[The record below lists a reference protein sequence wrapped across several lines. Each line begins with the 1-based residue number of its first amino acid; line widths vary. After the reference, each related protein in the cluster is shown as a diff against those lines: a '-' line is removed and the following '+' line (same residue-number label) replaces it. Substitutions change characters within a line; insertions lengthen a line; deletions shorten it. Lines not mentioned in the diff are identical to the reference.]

1 MADTNLR
8 DNNNQQL
15 AGSGNG
21 TNIINDKVKIPTGAF
36 QSKQMQTENCKVNN
50 QMLDKTE
57 VTNSTKNSSTLNVE
71 NSKTADLSRFDYS
84 LYTKKVKSFE
94 FRNSDNNDVIRTVIL
109 NKPTGVE
116 TVTMTLNV
124 SCLKGRKHQHRS
136 HTSTRSSIYNYKPQV
151 IAEVNTSN
159 NPLPKISILE
169 KNVLPKT
176 FFQVDKNTFLT
187 QQDKENYEKFISV
200 NKNDISIEL
209 PAFSINDIDIPGY
222 SYHINAKKTT
232 PGAGL
237 GKEKFYIYT
246 ESPQTVV
253 IDYTPITVKVE
264 HKIITVTP
272 TDPKTPSDKLPDNP
286 GKNYPKGVD
295 KKDLNKTVKRTITVN
310 KPAGSTVDAS
320 QETTLTRTA
329 TVDEVTGQVTYGKW
343 TTSKLDKY
351 NAPEIPGYT
360 PSQAEVPAVDQV
372 TVDYTDPKI
381 EITYTPT
388 EQTGKITY
396 VDPNG
401 KEVGTT
407 PLTGKTDEEIPV
419 TPNVPAGWQIVPDPK
434 IPTKITATPDGI
446 QTVTVKVEHKIIT
459 VTPTDPKTPSDKLPD
474 NPGKN
479 YPKGVDKKD
488 LNKTVK
494 RTITVNKPAGSTVDA
509 SQETT
514 LTRTAT
520 VDEVTGQVT
529 YGKWT
534 TSKLDKYNAPEIP
547 GYTPSQAEVPAVDQV
562 TVDYTDPKI
571 EITYTPTEQTGKIT
585 YVDPNGK
592 EVGTTPLTGKTDEEI
607 PVTPNVPAGWQ
618 IVPDPK
624 IPTKITATPDGI
636 QTVTVKVEHKIITVT
651 PTDPKTP
658 SDKLP
663 DNPGKNYPKGV
674 DKKDLNKTV
683 KRTITVNKPA
693 GSTVDASQET
703 TLTRTATVDE
713 VTGQVTYGKWT
724 TSKLDKYNAPEIP
737 GYTPS
742 QAEVPAVD
750 QVTVDYTD
758 PKIEITYTPTE
769 QTGKITY
776 VDPNGKEVGTT
787 PLTGKTD
794 EEIPVTPNVPAGWQI
809 VPDPK
814 IPTKITAT
822 PDGIQT
828 VTVKV
833 EHKIITVTP
842 TDPKTPS
849 DKLPDNPGKNYPKG
863 VDKKDLNKTVKRTIT
878 VNKPAGSTVDASQET
893 TLTRTATVD
902 EVTGQVTYGKWTTSK
917 LDKYNAPEIPGYTP
931 SQAEVPAVDQVTVD
945 YTDPKIEITYT
956 PTEQTGKITY
966 VDPNGKEV
974 GTTPLTGKTDE
985 EIPVT
990 PNVPAGWQIV
1000 PDPKIPTK
1008 ITATPDGIQTVTVK
1022 VEHKIITVTPTDP
1035 KTPSDK
1041 LPDNPGKNYPKGVDK
1056 KDLNKTVKRTITV
1069 NKPAGSTVDASQET
1083 TLTRTATVDEVTG
1096 QVTYGKWT
1104 TSKLDKYNAPEIP
1117 GYTPSQAEV
1126 PAVDQVTVD
1135 YTDPKIEITYT
1146 PTEQTGKIT
1155 YVDPNGKEVGTT
1167 PLTGKTDEEI
1177 PVTPNVPAGW
1187 QIVPDPKIPT
1197 KITATPDGIQTVT
1210 VKVEHKIITV
1220 TPTDPK
1226 TPSDKLPDNPGKNYP
1241 KGVDK
1246 KDLNKTVKRTI
1257 TSQPTTAKDN
1267 QLPQTGNDNSLTL
1280 MGLGA
1285 STLLGMFGLAAV
1297 NKKRK

>member
-1 MADTNLR
+1 MFPTESKYKKGDTMLSAKNYYGRLVKLKPKQDHFSLRKLSIGLISVTIGITLYLGVDNSYVMADTNLR

-295 KKDLNKTVKRTITVN
+295 KTDLNKTITRKITVI
-310 KPAGSTVDAS
+310 KPDGTKEAHDQPVN
-320 QETTLTRTA
+320 LTRTA
-329 TVDEVTGQVTYGKW
+329 TVDEVTGKVTYRDWVPGTW
-343 TTSKLDKY
+343 DNFDVPAVS
-351 NAPEIPGYT
+351 GYT
-360 PSQAEVPAVDQV
+360 PSQSNVPKQSV
-372 TVDYTDPKI
+372 TDGTKDTTVT
-381 EITYTPT
+381 ITYTPT

-479 YPKGVDKKD
+479 YPKGVNTTD
-488 LNKTVK
+488 LNKTITRK
-494 RTITVNKPAGSTVDA
+494 ITVIKPDGTKEAHDQTVKYKVVDPQGKVVGVQTVPGKTGQTVPVNIHIPDGYQLVPGESVPTSYTFKDGNPDQIIKVA
-509 SQETT
+509 LIPTNDHQGQGTPATNTPTNTT
-514 LTRTAT
+514 PNGN
-520 VDEVTGQVT
+520 DVTG
-529 YGKWT
+529 
-534 TSKLDKYNAPEIP
+534 KLE
-547 GYTPSQAEVPAVDQV
+547 G
-562 TVDYTDPKI
+562 
-571 EITYTPTEQTGKIT
+571 
-585 YVDPNGK
+585 
-592 EVGTTPLTGKTDEEI
+592 
-607 PVTPNVPAGWQ
+607 NVPNM
-618 IVPDPK
+618 
-624 IPTKITATPDGI
+624 
-636 QTVTVKVEHKIITVT
+636 QTWK
-651 PTDPKTP
+651 
-658 SDKLP
+658 
-663 DNPGKNYPKGV
+663 
-674 DKKDLNKTV
+674 
-683 KRTITVNKPA
+683 
-693 GSTVDASQET
+693 
-703 TLTRTATVDE
+703 
-713 VTGQVTYGKWT
+713 
-724 TSKLDKYNAPEIP
+724 
-737 GYTPS
+737 
-742 QAEVPAVD
+742 
-750 QVTVDYTD
+750 
-758 PKIEITYTPTE
+758 
-769 QTGKITY
+769 
-776 VDPNGKEVGTT
+776 
-787 PLTGKTD
+787 
-794 EEIPVTPNVPAGWQI
+794 
-809 VPDPK
+809 
-814 IPTKITAT
+814 
-822 PDGIQT
+822 
-828 VTVKV
+828 
-833 EHKIITVTP
+833 
-842 TDPKTPS
+842 
-849 DKLPDNPGKNYPKG
+849 
-863 VDKKDLNKTVKRTIT
+863 
-878 VNKPAGSTVDASQET
+878 
-893 TLTRTATVD
+893 
-902 EVTGQVTYGKWTTSK
+902 
-917 LDKYNAPEIPGYTP
+917 
-931 SQAEVPAVDQVTVD
+931 
-945 YTDPKIEITYT
+945 
-956 PTEQTGKITY
+956 
-966 VDPNGKEV
+966 
-974 GTTPLTGKTDE
+974 
-985 EIPVT
+985 
-990 PNVPAGWQIV
+990 
-1000 PDPKIPTK
+1000 
-1008 ITATPDGIQTVTVK
+1008 
-1022 VEHKIITVTPTDP
+1022 
-1035 KTPSDK
+1035 
-1041 LPDNPGKNYPKGVDK
+1041 
-1056 KDLNKTVKRTITV
+1056 
-1069 NKPAGSTVDASQET
+1069 
-1083 TLTRTATVDEVTG
+1083 
-1096 QVTYGKWT
+1096 
-1104 TSKLDKYNAPEIP
+1104 
-1117 GYTPSQAEV
+1117 
-1126 PAVDQVTVD
+1126 
-1135 YTDPKIEITYT
+1135 
-1146 PTEQTGKIT
+1146 
-1155 YVDPNGKEVGTT
+1155 
-1167 PLTGKTDEEI
+1167 
-1177 PVTPNVPAGW
+1177 
-1187 QIVPDPKIPT
+1187 
-1197 KITATPDGIQTVT
+1197 
-1210 VKVEHKIITV
+1210 
-1220 TPTDPK
+1220 
-1226 TPSDKLPDNPGKNYP
+1226 
-1241 KGVDK
+1241 
-1246 KDLNKTVKRTI
+1246 TI

>member
-295 KKDLNKTVKRTITVN
+295 KTDLNKTITRKITVI
-310 KPAGSTVDAS
+310 KPDGTKEAHDQPVN
-320 QETTLTRTA
+320 LTRTA
-329 TVDEVTGQVTYGKW
+329 TVDEVTGKVTYRDWVPGTW
-343 TTSKLDKY
+343 DNFDVPAVS
-351 NAPEIPGYT
+351 GYT
-360 PSQAEVPAVDQV
+360 PSQSNVPKQSV
-372 TVDYTDPKI
+372 TDGTKDTTVT
-381 EITYTPT
+381 ITYTPT

-607 PVTPNVPAGWQ
+607 P
-618 IVPDPK
+618 
-624 IPTKITATPDGI
+624 
-636 QTVTVKVEHKIITVT
+636 
-651 PTDPKTP
+651 
-658 SDKLP
+658 
-663 DNPGKNYPKGV
+663 
-674 DKKDLNKTV
+674 
-683 KRTITVNKPA
+683 
-693 GSTVDASQET
+693 
-703 TLTRTATVDE
+703 
-713 VTGQVTYGKWT
+713 
-724 TSKLDKYNAPEIP
+724 
-737 GYTPS
+737 
-742 QAEVPAVD
+742 
-750 QVTVDYTD
+750 
-758 PKIEITYTPTE
+758 
-769 QTGKITY
+769 
-776 VDPNGKEVGTT
+776 
-787 PLTGKTD
+787 
-794 EEIPVTPNVPAGWQI
+794 
-809 VPDPK
+809 
-814 IPTKITAT
+814 
-822 PDGIQT
+822 
-828 VTVKV
+828 
-833 EHKIITVTP
+833 
-842 TDPKTPS
+842 
-849 DKLPDNPGKNYPKG
+849 
-863 VDKKDLNKTVKRTIT
+863 
-878 VNKPAGSTVDASQET
+878 
-893 TLTRTATVD
+893 
-902 EVTGQVTYGKWTTSK
+902 
-917 LDKYNAPEIPGYTP
+917 
-931 SQAEVPAVDQVTVD
+931 
-945 YTDPKIEITYT
+945 
-956 PTEQTGKITY
+956 
-966 VDPNGKEV
+966 
-974 GTTPLTGKTDE
+974 
-985 EIPVT
+985 
-990 PNVPAGWQIV
+990 
-1000 PDPKIPTK
+1000 
-1008 ITATPDGIQTVTVK
+1008 
-1022 VEHKIITVTPTDP
+1022 
-1035 KTPSDK
+1035 
-1041 LPDNPGKNYPKGVDK
+1041 
-1056 KDLNKTVKRTITV
+1056 
-1069 NKPAGSTVDASQET
+1069 
-1083 TLTRTATVDEVTG
+1083 
-1096 QVTYGKWT
+1096 
-1104 TSKLDKYNAPEIP
+1104 
-1117 GYTPSQAEV
+1117 
-1126 PAVDQVTVD
+1126 
-1135 YTDPKIEITYT
+1135 
-1146 PTEQTGKIT
+1146 
-1155 YVDPNGKEVGTT
+1155 
-1167 PLTGKTDEEI
+1167 
-1177 PVTPNVPAGW
+1177 
-1187 QIVPDPKIPT
+1187 
-1197 KITATPDGIQTVT
+1197 
-1210 VKVEHKIITV
+1210 
-1220 TPTDPK
+1220 
-1226 TPSDKLPDNPGKNYP
+1226 
-1241 KGVDK
+1241 
-1246 KDLNKTVKRTI
+1246 
-1257 TSQPTTAKDN
+1257 
-1267 QLPQTGNDNSLTL
+1267 
-1280 MGLGA
+1280 
-1285 STLLGMFGLAAV
+1285 
-1297 NKKRK
+1297 

>member
-1 MADTNLR
+1 MLSAKNYYGRLVKLKPKQDHFSLRKLSIGLISVTIGITLYLGVDNSYVMADTNLR

-474 NPGKN
+474 
-479 YPKGVDKKD
+479 
-488 LNKTVK
+488 
-494 RTITVNKPAGSTVDA
+494 
-509 SQETT
+509 
-514 LTRTAT
+514 
-520 VDEVTGQVT
+520 
-529 YGKWT
+529 
-534 TSKLDKYNAPEIP
+534 
-547 GYTPSQAEVPAVDQV
+547 
-562 TVDYTDPKI
+562 
-571 EITYTPTEQTGKIT
+571 
-585 YVDPNGK
+585 
-592 EVGTTPLTGKTDEEI
+592 
-607 PVTPNVPAGWQ
+607 
-618 IVPDPK
+618 
-624 IPTKITATPDGI
+624 
-636 QTVTVKVEHKIITVT
+636 
-651 PTDPKTP
+651 
-658 SDKLP
+658 
-663 DNPGKNYPKGV
+663 
-674 DKKDLNKTV
+674 
-683 KRTITVNKPA
+683 
-693 GSTVDASQET
+693 
-703 TLTRTATVDE
+703 
-713 VTGQVTYGKWT
+713 
-724 TSKLDKYNAPEIP
+724 
-737 GYTPS
+737 
-742 QAEVPAVD
+742 
-750 QVTVDYTD
+750 
-758 PKIEITYTPTE
+758 
-769 QTGKITY
+769 
-776 VDPNGKEVGTT
+776 
-787 PLTGKTD
+787 
-794 EEIPVTPNVPAGWQI
+794 
-809 VPDPK
+809 
-814 IPTKITAT
+814 
-822 PDGIQT
+822 
-828 VTVKV
+828 
-833 EHKIITVTP
+833 
-842 TDPKTPS
+842 
-849 DKLPDNPGKNYPKG
+849 
-863 VDKKDLNKTVKRTIT
+863 
-878 VNKPAGSTVDASQET
+878 
-893 TLTRTATVD
+893 
-902 EVTGQVTYGKWTTSK
+902 
-917 LDKYNAPEIPGYTP
+917 
-931 SQAEVPAVDQVTVD
+931 
-945 YTDPKIEITYT
+945 
-956 PTEQTGKITY
+956 
-966 VDPNGKEV
+966 
-974 GTTPLTGKTDE
+974 
-985 EIPVT
+985 
-990 PNVPAGWQIV
+990 
-1000 PDPKIPTK
+1000 
-1008 ITATPDGIQTVTVK
+1008 
-1022 VEHKIITVTPTDP
+1022 
-1035 KTPSDK
+1035 
-1041 LPDNPGKNYPKGVDK
+1041 
-1056 KDLNKTVKRTITV
+1056 
-1069 NKPAGSTVDASQET
+1069 
-1083 TLTRTATVDEVTG
+1083 
-1096 QVTYGKWT
+1096 
-1104 TSKLDKYNAPEIP
+1104 
-1117 GYTPSQAEV
+1117 
-1126 PAVDQVTVD
+1126 
-1135 YTDPKIEITYT
+1135 
-1146 PTEQTGKIT
+1146 
-1155 YVDPNGKEVGTT
+1155 
-1167 PLTGKTDEEI
+1167 
-1177 PVTPNVPAGW
+1177 
-1187 QIVPDPKIPT
+1187 
-1197 KITATPDGIQTVT
+1197 
-1210 VKVEHKIITV
+1210 
-1220 TPTDPK
+1220 
-1226 TPSDKLPDNPGKNYP
+1226 
-1241 KGVDK
+1241 
-1246 KDLNKTVKRTI
+1246 
-1257 TSQPTTAKDN
+1257 
-1267 QLPQTGNDNSLTL
+1267 
-1280 MGLGA
+1280 
-1285 STLLGMFGLAAV
+1285 
-1297 NKKRK
+1297 